1 MKKTHNSKHN
11 GTYWK
16 TTSAAG
22 KEVWWGSVQ
31 LNGKRYKKSG
41 FAIKEDAKSAISE
54 LVDRFEDD
62 QDLQYEK
69 YTVEQYLQEWA
80 PTGHIAPR
88 TIETRQEA
96 INRML
101 PEIGKHKIQELKA
114 RHIQSMY
121 KNLEKKYST
130 RTVRLSHEVLAK
142 ALRDGVKLGAVMRN
156 PIDRLLEIP
165 KTTTSNG
172 KAFSKEQLEEV
183 LFSIDD
189 EWSPLFIFSAFTGLR
204 RGELLGLTWE
214 CVDLNKGTVSVKK
227 SRIHLKDVGDTWGE
241 QLKTEASSATIPLN
255 KIALEALKKQKVNQ
269 AKNRLMA
276 GRAWQ
281 DTTQSGAVFTNEV
294 GEIYQL
300 ASPTRAFKRRL
311 RKLGLEEK
319 GFSLNALRRTC
330 GSLMF
335 QSGVNVKQVQGILRH
350 ANYSTTMN
358 WYVKNSEES
367 LRDATDA
374 LEKVFAKSG

>member
-1 MKKTHNSKHN
+1 MTDRHNSKHN
-11 GTYWK
+11 GSYYT
-16 TTSAAG
+16 TTSSAG
-22 KEVWWGSVQ
+22 KKIWWGSVQ

-41 FAIKEDAKSAISE
+41 FSTKEDAKKAIQE
-54 LVDRFEDD
+54 LVDRFDDD

-69 YTVEQYLQEWA
+69 YTVEQYLEEWA
-80 PTGHIAPR
+80 PTGRIAPR
-88 TIETRQEA
+88 TVGTRQEA

-101 PEIGKHKIQELKA
+101 PYIGNIPIQSLKA
-114 RHIQSMY
+114 RHLQNMY
-121 KNLEKKYST
+121 KKLEKEYAT
-130 RTVRLSHEVLAK
+130 RTVRLSHEVLSK

-165 KTTTSNG
+165 KTTTSTG
-172 KAFSKEQLEEV
+172 KAFSKGQLEEI

-189 EWSPLFIFSAFTGLR
+189 EWSPLFIVSAFTGLR
-204 RGELLGLTWE
+204 RGEVLGLTWE

-241 QLKTEASSATIPLN
+241 QLKTKASSATIPLN
-255 KIALEALKKQKVNQ
+255 KMALDALKKQKLNQ
-269 AKNRLMA
+269 AKNRLML
-276 GRAWQ
+276 GRAWK
-281 DTTQSGAVFTNEV
+281 DTVGAVFTNEC

-311 RKLGLEEK
+311 LKLGLEAK

-330 GSLMF
+330 GSLMI

-350 ANYSTTMN
+350 ANYATTMD

-367 LRDATDA
+367 LRDATDT
-374 LEKVFAKSG
+374 LEKVFTKSG